1 MTIVLTPTTSTAPLS
16 TYDLL
21 QASIA
26 SWLHRT
32 DLTTVIP
39 DLIAICESRIARD
52 LRIRRQITAGS
63 LTTTANTQSTA
74 LPTDFLEA
82 ENLSIIS
89 GGVNRNLEYV
99 NIERMDLA
107 YPVGSGN
114 GVPVVYTFEGASVL
128 WGPVPDASYTINLYY
143 YARLSPLSTTL
154 TNWLLTNYPDVYL
167 FGSLAEAADYTQSKN
182 IEKWEAKYKQAITE
196 LQKSDNASMFSG
208 SAIRVRTI

>member
-1 MTIVLTPTTSTAPLS
+1 MALANYT
-16 TYDLL
+16 DLL
-21 QASIA
+21 ASVA
-26 SWLHRT
+26 SWMHRS
-32 DLTTVIP
+32 DLTSVIP
-39 DLIAICESRIARD
+39 DMVVVAESRIARD
-52 LRIRRQITAGS
+52 LRIRRQITAGT

-82 ENLSIIS
+82 ENLSISS

-99 NIERMDLA
+99 NVERMDLA

-128 WGPVPDASYTINLYY
+128 WGPVPDAAYTVSLYY
-143 YARLSPLSTTL
+143 YARLTALATTS

-167 FGSLAEAADYTQSKN
+167 FSTLAECADYVNDKAN
-182 IEKWEAKYKQAITE
+182 FAKWEAKYKQAVTE
-196 LQKSDNASMFSG
+196 LQISDNASMFSG